1 MADSPGGVLIVEDE
15 EEHMSLRVSLR
26 VRLTLRLTYGATSSS

>member
-15 EEHMSLRVSLR
+15 EEHMSLRVSL
-26 VRLTLRLTYGATSSS
+26 TYGATSSS